1 MRIIRYADLVAEPW
15 RNGGGVTRVIC
26 AAGTGTDF
34 DWRISIAEVACAG
47 PFSRFEGVD
56 RTLVLLDGAAMALT
70 IDGAPETLTPA
81 APIARFAG
89 EGEVS
94 AALPH
99 GPTRDFNV
107 MSRRAACRHS
117 AVLADGRVRAAAGE
131 VLVVLALGEQR
142 LGGVTLGRLDCVI
155 ADDGELALTGP
166 SVVVRIAG
174 IRADT

>member
-15 RNGGGVTRVIC
+15 RNGGGVTRVI
-26 AAGTGTDF
+26 AASGEADF
-34 DWRISIAEVACAG
+34 DWRISIAEVASAG

-70 IDGAPETLTPA
+70 IDGAPVLLTPG

-89 EGEVS
+89 EAEVS

-107 MSRRAACRHS
+107 MSRRAAFRHS
-117 AVLADGRVRAAAGE
+117 AALTDGRVRAAAGE

-142 LGGVTLGRLDCVI
+142 LGGVTLGRLDCLI

-166 SVVVRIAG
+166 AVVVRIAG